1 MPDPAA
7 WAIVEYLG
15 PVAWLAALLVCALM
29 ILVLTPVLRNAA
41 MAVPTH
47 RSSHHKPT
55 PQWGGL
61 AITCATLGITLLAIY
76 GYGDFAADARAG
88 ALLVVLAALLLL
100 VLGGVDDLYH
110 LEPKVKLLVQ
120 ALAAALMLYALPA
133 ELRTIP
139 FLPLWLERVI
149 LLLGTVWF
157 INLVNFMDGIDW
169 MMVAEVVPI
178 TAGVAIIGALGA
190 LPPAALVVALALNGA
205 MLGFAPF
212 NRPVARLFMGDMGS
226 LPIGLVLAWL
236 LIVVAGSGYAI
247 AAVLLPLYF
256 VADTGLTIVRRARA
270 GERLSVAHRTHYY
283 QRARDNGFTNMQIVG
298 RVLAVNIGLVVLAAL
313 SVVAH
318 APLSSALA
326 LLAGCGLVAWLM
338 IGFAIP
344 RATGDA

>member
-15 PVAWLAALLVCALM
+15 PVVWLAALLSCALM

-47 RSSHHKPT
+47 RSSHQKPT

-61 AITCATLGITLLAIY
+61 AITCATLGVTLLAIY
-76 GYGDFAADARAG
+76 GYADFPAEARTGTLFA
-88 ALLVVLAALLLL
+88 VLAALLLL
-100 VLGGVDDLYH
+100 LLGAVDDFYH

-120 ALAAALMLYALPA
+120 ALAAALMLAALPG

-139 FLPLWLERVI
+139 MLPLWLERAI
-149 LLLGTVWF
+149 LLVGTVWF
-157 INLVNFMDGIDW
+157 VNLVNFMDGIDW
-169 MMVAEVVPI
+169 MMVAEVVPL

-212 NRPVARLFMGDMGS
+212 NRPVASLFMGDMGS
-226 LPIGLVLAWL
+226 LPIGLLLAWL
-236 LIVVAGSGYAI
+236 LIVVAGSGYVI

-270 GERLSVAHRTHYY
+270 GERVWIAHRTHFY

-313 SVVAH
+313 SVVAQ

-326 LLAGCGLVAWLM
+326 LLAGGGLVAWLM

-344 RATGDA
+344 RVNGDA

>member
-15 PVAWLAALLVCALM
+15 PVVWLAALLACALT

-47 RSSHHKPT
+47 RSSHDKPT

-61 AITCATLGITLLAIY
+61 AITCATLGVTLLALY
-76 GYGDFAADARAG
+76 GYSDFTAEARTST
-88 ALLVVLAALLLL
+88 LLVVLAALLLL
-100 VLGGVDDLYH
+100 VLGGVDDVYH

-120 ALAAALMLYALPA
+120 ALAVALMLAALPG
-133 ELRTIP
+133 ELRTVP
-139 FLPLWLERVI
+139 FLPLWLERAI
-149 LLLGTVWF
+149 LLVGTVWF
-157 INLVNFMDGIDW
+157 VNLVNFMDGIDW
-169 MMVAEVVPI
+169 MMVAEVVPL

-190 LPPAALVVALALNGA
+190 LPPAALIVALALNGA

-226 LPIGLVLAWL
+226 LPIGLLLAWL
-236 LIVVAGSGYAI
+236 LIVVAGSGYAV

-256 VADTGLTIVRRARA
+256 VADTGVTIVRRARA
-270 GERLSVAHRTHYY
+270 GERLSVAHRTHFY
-283 QRARDNGFTNMQIVG
+283 QRARDNGFTNLQIVG
-298 RVLAVNIGLVVLAAL
+298 RVLAVNIGLVILAAL

-318 APLSSALA
+318 TGLSSALA

-338 IGFAIP
+338 IGFAFP
-344 RATGDA
+344 RATRDA